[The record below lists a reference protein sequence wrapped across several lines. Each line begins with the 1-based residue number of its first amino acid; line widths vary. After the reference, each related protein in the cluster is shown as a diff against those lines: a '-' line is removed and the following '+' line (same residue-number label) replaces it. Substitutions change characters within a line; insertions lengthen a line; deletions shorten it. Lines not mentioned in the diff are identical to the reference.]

1 MRRGVR
7 TRLNKAGLNPG
18 ALLCLAAG
26 QRTGRTVGAIG
37 MQAPAESLSTHAQV
51 HPAPR
56 LLYALPQTKF
66 SAVPLPE
73 QLRTSV
79 SYKVTKPPRES
90 LEPLTLELETA
101 SVCLSA
107 PATCSAPRSYR
118 AEKVP
123 VTYTRSCE
131 RLPHSCCNRPMSLHT
146 CCYFCWGGWKNSN
159 WKVLCF
165 TIKIHAQP

>member
-1 MRRGVR
+1 MLSSWAEDRTNCGGNRGASASRKPVHAC
-7 TRLNKAGLNPG
+7 TGTSCSKAGCPR
-18 ALLCLAAG
+18 AE
-26 QRTGRTVGAIG
+26 RTV
-37 MQAPAESLSTHAQV
+37 S
-51 HPAPR
+51 
-56 LLYALPQTKF
+56 TKF
-66 SAVPLPE
+66 SAIPLPE

-131 RLPHSCCNRPMSLHT
+131 HLLHSCCNRPMSLHT
-146 CCYFCWGGWKNSN
+146 CCYFCWGGRKNSN
-159 WKVLCF
+159 
-165 TIKIHAQP
+165 